1 MSEANKDDAA
11 GSDAPAKQEP
21 VNEMMRYRVKLQKY
35 LQNETER
42 TEKSAEEVVT
52 LLKELKEKKVEFE
65 DLKTS
70 KVGKVV
76 KKLVTLGG
84 QVGDLSNELINEWK
98 QMLDIVS
105 Q

>member
-1 MSEANKDDAA
+1 
-11 GSDAPAKQEP
+11 
-21 VNEMMRYRVKLQKY
+21 MMRYRVKLQKY

-42 TEKSAEEVVT
+42 TEKSTEEVTT

-65 DLKTS
+65 DLKSS

-76 KKLVTLGG
+76 KKMVALGG
-84 QVGDLSNELINEWK
+84 QVGQLSDELINEWK
-98 QMLDIVS
+98 QMLDVVS